1 MSPTLSQIAIYPI
14 KSLAGMRVDRAQIS
28 AGGALAF
35 DRRWAIVD
43 ASGGVVNA
51 KRTAKIHHLRSRFD
65 FAGDGAAQILMTIG
79 TDTDPT
85 ERTFDLSTE
94 ATASAKWLSEFFDF
108 PVNLIEDPVHG
119 FPDDR
124 AAFGPTIISTATLE
138 TVCTWFPAI
147 DLAQARRRFRTN
159 LEISGV
165 PAFWED
171 RLVGARGEVVPF
183 QLGAVAFYGINPC
196 QRCSVPTR
204 DSLTGETL
212 PKFQQ
217 TFSQRRRETLPAH
230 VDRRW
235 FDHFYRLS
243 VNTQIL
249 PTEPGKCL
257 AIGDLIVV
265 DRQESGII

>member
-14 KSLAGMRVDRAQIS
+14 KSLAGMLVERAQITT
-28 AGGALAF
+28 GGALAF

-43 ASGGVVNA
+43 ASGKVVNV
-51 KRTAKIHHLRSRFD
+51 KRTDKIHQLRSRFD
-65 FAGDGAAQILMTIG
+65 FAGNGAAQILMTIG
-79 TDTDPT
+79 TAANLS
-85 ERTFDLSTE
+85 ERTFDLSSQV
-94 ATASAKWLSEFFDF
+94 AASAIWLSEFFGF
-108 PVNLIEDPVHG
+108 AVNLIEDPVHG

-124 AAFGPTIISTATLE
+124 AAFGPTITSTATLA

-147 DLAQARRRFRTN
+147 DLAEARRRFRTN
-159 LEISGV
+159 LELSGV

-171 RLVGARGEVVPF
+171 RLFAARGEVVPF
-183 QLGAVAFYGINPC
+183 QLRAVAFHGVNPC

-204 DSLTGETL
+204 DALTGEAL

-217 TFSQRRRETLPAH
+217 TLSQLRRESLPAD

-235 FDHFYRLS
+235 FDHFYRLGI
-243 VNTQIL
+243 NTQIM
-249 PTEPGKCL
+249 PNQGGEFL
-257 AIGDLIVV
+257 AIGDLMVV